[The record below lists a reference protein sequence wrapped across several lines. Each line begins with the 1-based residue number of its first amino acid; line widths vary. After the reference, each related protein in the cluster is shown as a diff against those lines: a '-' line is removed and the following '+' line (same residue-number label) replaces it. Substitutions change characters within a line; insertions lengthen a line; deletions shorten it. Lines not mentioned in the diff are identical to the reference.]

1 MMSIPVPR
9 IMTHASGSTVAFHQ
23 CEHFLHGVGQ
33 ADKYR
38 AAYDAMPDVE
48 FNQVRDAQ
56 QNGQVLAVQC
66 VSGVDPKA
74 QQRRLLR
81 SADETIQF
89 FRASALEP
97 NSFGE
102 RAGVQFDELA
112 AGPRG

>member
-9 IMTHASGSTVAFHQ
+9 IMLHDSSSTIVFHQ
-23 CEHFLHGVGQ
+23 RKHFLHGVGQ
-33 ADKYR
+33 ADNYR

-56 QNGQVLAVQC
+56 QNGQVLGIQP
-66 VSGVDPKA
+66 VSGVDPEA

-97 NSFGE
+97 KSFGE

-112 AGPRG
+112 AG